1 MLWVEVDDS
10 IIQQWK
16 QLENVKGK
24 VILLQHVIKNR
35 CKVDNIDSEIFLRC
49 TSRRVYKM
57 FCIVEV
63 LQEASSDDLKYQ
75 PLVKL
80 QHFPTIFSYQAIFI
94 VEYRFKA

>member
-35 CKVDNIDSEIFLRC
+35 CKVDNIDSEIFLQLH
-49 TSRRVYKM
+49 K
-57 FCIVEV
+57 
-63 LQEASSDDLKYQ
+63 
-75 PLVKL
+75 
-80 QHFPTIFSYQAIFI
+80 
-94 VEYRFKA
+94 